1 MSDIIRTQRKSFLPA
16 PGRTIDIKSVIPK
29 DVYSFVQSQLESQQR
44 QEQTN
49 MNRLIRASSTV
60 TPSSPVSQNYTIN
73 VPGLI
78 LTVPL
83 TTR

>member
-1 MSDIIRTQRKSFLPA
+1 MSDLIRTQKKSFLPL
-16 PGRTIDIKSVIPK
+16 PKRTIDIRHAIPR
-29 DVYSFVQSQLESQQR
+29 DVYSFVQNQIESQQR
-44 QEQTN
+44 QEQSN
-49 MNRLIRASSTV
+49 MNRLIRASRDTTPRSTV
-60 TPSSPVSQNYTIN
+60 RPDFTIN